1 MNSYREKYLS
11 TLTDTV
17 CKIMGKPELSQQDIQ
32 LIMLYKSELRRVEY
46 IPTLKRIMNGA
57 KDVLS
62 FIKSINPQDENETPA
77 IGAVDTNSEITITES
92 IDNADTV

>member
-11 TLTDTV
+11 TMTDTV

>member
-1 MNSYREKYLS
+1 MNNYREKYLE

-46 IPTLKRIMNGA
+46 IPKLKRIMNGA
-57 KDVLS
+57 KEVLG
-62 FIKSINPQDENETPA
+62 FIKQLNGADESDTETETKQIA
-77 IGAVDTNSEITITES
+77 EAETITSEVVS
-92 IDNADTV
+92 KDEL